1 MWIGY
6 IIALILY
13 ILLYNML
20 KQSYRYTEDCFRKNT
35 GFYSDEL
42 ELIED
47 SVATERVKYPLIIYI
62 VMGIT
67 FFIPFINIIMA
78 LAFIINLIIQYY
90 LMIRILYIK
99 QVKLLHFSLKRFKF
113 TY

>member
-1 MWIGY
+1 MWIEY

-47 SVATERVKYPLIIYI
+47 SVATERVKYPLIVYI

-67 FFIPFINIIMA
+67 FFIPFINIIMS

-90 LMIRILYIK
+90 TNDKNIVYKAGKIITFLTKKI
-99 QVKLLHFSLKRFKF
+99 
-113 TY
+113 

>member
-47 SVATERVKYPLIIYI
+47 SVATERVKYPLIVYI

-90 LMIRILYIK
+90 TNDKNIVYKAGKIITFLTKKI
-99 QVKLLHFSLKRFKF
+99 
-113 TY
+113 